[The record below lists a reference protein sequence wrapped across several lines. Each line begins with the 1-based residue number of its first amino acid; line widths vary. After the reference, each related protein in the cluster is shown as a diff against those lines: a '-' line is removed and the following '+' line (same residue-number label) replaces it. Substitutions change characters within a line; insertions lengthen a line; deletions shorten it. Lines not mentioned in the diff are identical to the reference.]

1 MTVNILNEQ
10 YLKATVISTDK
21 IIIKSMNEFF
31 SKNIS
36 KTYRISFDSIF
47 YKMYKHNFIEF
58 HRM

>member
-1 MTVNILNEQ
+1 
-10 YLKATVISTDK
+10 
-21 IIIKSMNEFF
+21 MNEIF

-58 HRM
+58 YRM